1 MTAGMETIVV
11 QRIKRALIIEDEESW
26 VDLLGML
33 LHESDFHVMTTS
45 SIKEGLKIAKAE
57 KLDLLVV
64 DLDLPDG
71 HGMDLLKTVS
81 ELPGKE
87 DLPVIVLSA
96 YHREEVGDLDFG
108 KAHFVSKDQGLPP
121 LLQSLKTLNGRITD

>member
-1 MTAGMETIVV
+1 MVHH
-11 QRIKRALIIEDEESW
+11 RIKKALIIEDEESW
-26 VDLLGML
+26 IDLLGML
-33 LHESDFHVMTTS
+33 LHESHFHVTTTS

-71 HGMDLLKTVS
+71 FGMDLLKTIS
-81 ELPGKE
+81 EIPGKE

-96 YHREEVGDLDFG
+96 YHREEVGDMDFG

-121 LLQSLKTLNGRITD
+121 LLASLESMNGRIHD